1 MITRPLYMRGQV
13 ASFDASQDKL
23 LIQSDR
29 KIWEAGNLSF
39 REKNFKE
46 LKVKSYRKPTQVG
59 KVENTKVYG

>member
-1 MITRPLYMRGQV
+1 MEVG
-13 ASFDASQDKL
+13 
-23 LIQSDR
+23 R
-29 KIWEAGNLSF
+29 KADELDNLSF